1 MLLCIPD
8 ILDAQALA
16 ELRALAEA
24 ADWQDGR
31 HTAGAQSAQI
41 KLNAQIPLNSPAL
54 PALQRKV
61 IAALTA
67 NPTWVSAVLPLHIL
81 PPMFNRYAGGQTFGT
96 HVDNAIRVIPGEGR
110 QIRTDVS
117 CTLFLSDPEE
127 YDGGEL
133 VVEGHYGAQAVKLP
147 AGHCVVYP
155 STSLHQVT
163 PVTRGTRLASFFWVQ
178 SMLRD
183 DTRREMLFDLDQT
196 IQGLAAQLG
205 LNAPEVVR
213 LTGIYHNLIRQW
225 AEC

>member
-16 ELRALAEA
+16 DLRALAEA

-117 CTLFLSDPEE
+117 CTLFLSDPGE

-196 IQGLAAQLG
+196 IQSLAGQLG

>member
-8 ILDAQALA
+8 ILNPDEVAA
-16 ELRALAEA
+16 LRARLDTAE
-24 ADWQDGR
+24 WQDGR
-31 HTAGAQSAQI
+31 HTAGAQSAEI
-41 KLNAQIPLNSPAL
+41 KRNAQIPLNSPIL
-54 PALQRKV
+54 PDVQARV
-61 IAALTA
+61 IRALTA
-67 NPTWVSAVLPLHIL
+67 NPLWVSAVLPLHIL
-81 PPMFNRYAGGQTFGT
+81 PPMFNRYEGGQTFGT

-117 CTLFLSDPEE
+117 CTLFLSNPDE

-133 VVEGHYGAQAVKLP
+133 LVEGQYGAQSVKLP

-163 PVTRGTRLASFFWVQ
+163 PVTRGARVSSFFWVQ

-183 DTRREMLFDLDQT
+183 DARREMLFDLDQT
-196 IQGLAAQLG
+196 IQNLSAQLG
-205 LNAPEVVR
+205 MNGPDVLR

-225 AEC
+225 AEV

>member
-8 ILDAQALA
+8 ILSRA
-16 ELRALAEA
+16 EVTSLRATLDT

-31 HTAGAQSAQI
+31 NTAGAQSAQI
-41 KLNAQIPLNSPAL
+41 KRNAQIPLNSPIL
-54 PALQRKV
+54 PELQHRL
-61 IAALTA
+61 IRALTV
-67 NPTWVSAVLPLHIL
+67 NPLWVSAVLPLHIL
-81 PPMFNRYAGGQTFGT
+81 PPMFNRYEGGQTFGT
-96 HVDNAIRVIPGEGR
+96 HVDNAIRVINGEGR

-117 CTLFLSDPEE
+117 CTLFLSDPDE

-133 VVEGHYGAQAVKLP
+133 LVEGHYGAQAVKLP
-147 AGHCVVYP
+147 AGHCVIYP

-163 PVTRGTRLASFFWVQ
+163 EVTLGARVASFFWVQ

-183 DTRREMLFDLDQT
+183 DARREMLFDLDQS
-196 IQGLAAQLG
+196 IQSLAASLG
-205 LNAPEVVR
+205 LNAPDVVR